1 MKTKTITK
9 YSIEIDGIE
18 LRKNGELLFFKSIE
32 DAKNKAFEMKPKH
45 EVQIRENIFYK

>member
-18 LRKNGELLFFKSIE
+18 LRKNGEVLFCKTIE
-32 DAKNKAFEMKPKH
+32 DAKAKAFMMKGH
-45 EVQIRENIFYK
+45 EVKIRENIIYK